1 MINMDFN
8 DLLLQM
14 INAALQGGE
23 AVLKVYNSDFKVD
36 FKEDNSPL
44 TLADRNC
51 HEIIEKILQNTG
63 IPILSEEGKE
73 IPYEKRASW
82 EYFWLIDPLDGTKE
96 FIKRNGEF
104 TVNIALIHKNSP
116 VMGVIYVPVIKDLY
130 FSDIKYSYKKE
141 NISKKIKNITNLIS
155 SSIKLP
161 FYKKRKDFTIV
172 GSRSHMSVETQDF
185 FTQKKKEHKNIN
197 IISAGSSLK
206 FCMIAE
212 GRADVYPR
220 YAPTMEW
227 DTGAGDSI
235 CRNAGFS
242 VTQYNSNDPV
252 VYNKPNLLNPWFLV
266 E

>member
-1 MINMDFN
+1 MDFN

>member
-1 MINMDFN
+1 MNFN

-36 FKEDNSPL
+36 FKEDKSPL

-116 VMGVIYVPVIKDLY
+116 VMGVIYVPVTKDLY